1 MTHRFRP
8 FVFAALAGAL
18 VLAAAP
24 RAVAADAFLIRG
36 AQVADGTGAPLQ
48 NRDVRVEGDTIVAVG
63 RLAPREGERVVD
75 GRGLVL
81 APGFIDVHNHSTE
94 ELLTQPLAETQVSQ
108 GITTVVEGPDGDS
121 AWPIGDYLRKLRAE
135 PPALNVLTMVGHAT
149 IRELVMGKDYRRPA
163 TDEEIA
169 KMVALVDQGM
179 REGAAGL
186 SSGLEYDV
194 GSYSET
200 KELVAMS
207 AAAGRSGGFYMS
219 HVRDEADKVFSAFEE
234 AIRIGREGK
243 LPVEISHIKLGTV
256 GVWGKAKEAVALF
269 ARARAAGQ
277 DVTADCYPY
286 EAWHSNMEVL
296 VPNKKYDDP
305 ASVARALADVDGARN
320 ITITH
325 CKKHPEY
332 QGRTLE
338 EIAKAEGITP
348 VQLYI
353 RMIPEGGA
361 DIIGHSMIEKDVKLF
376 YTQPWV
382 MVASDGGIDTEHPR
396 GAGTFPR
403 VLGLYAR
410 EKHWFSLPEAIRKMT
425 SLPAQRMK
433 LADRGRIAPGMKAD
447 LVLFDPKTVID
458 RSTFEKPK
466 ELAAG
471 ISLVF
476 VNGVA
481 VWQDGKTPGARPGR
495 AIGGPGELATA
506 GDGAAGT
513 LFIVGGGPISDAL
526 ENRFVELAG
535 GAGKAKIV
543 VLPMASEDP
552 EAGIEMTADFR
563 KLGAS
568 AERLVLDRQTAD
580 QETAVRKFDGVT
592 GVWFGGGDQAK
603 LTAAIGGS
611 RVERAIHER
620 FAAGAVVGGTSAG
633 AAVMTTPMI
642 TGDERRVGGRRPP
655 ADAKSPLSAFMTID
669 RDNVITTP
677 GFALLPGAIVDQHFV
692 RRRRLNRLISAVLEH
707 PTLVG
712 AGIDESTVLEVAPDG
727 KWTVRGESVVV
738 VFDAR
743 KALVTPPGT
752 TLGASDVKMQVLP
765 SGSRYDPRTGAAELP
780 GETPP
785 RSAK

>member
-1 MTHRFRP
+1 MTHRLRI
-8 FVFAALAGAL
+8 AL
-18 VLAAAP
+18 LAAATAVLTLGASP
-24 RAVAADAFLIRG
+24 LRADGFLVRG
-36 AQVADGTGAPLQ
+36 AQVADGTGAPLKSA
-48 NRDVRVEGDTIVAVG
+48 DVRVEGDTIVAVG
-63 RLAPREGERVVD
+63 KLAPRPGERVVD

-81 APGFIDVHNHSTE
+81 APGFIDVHNHSTD
-94 ELLTQPLAETQVSQ
+94 ELVTQPLAETQVSQ
-108 GITTVVEGPDGDS
+108 GITTVVEGPDGES
-121 AWPIGDYLRKLRAE
+121 AWPIGDYLRKLRSA

-149 IRELVMGKDYRRPA
+149 IREMVMGKDFRRPA
-163 TDEEIA
+163 TDDEIA
-169 KMVALVDQGM
+169 KMAALVDQGM
-179 REGAAGL
+179 REGGAGL

-207 AAAGRSGGFYMS
+207 AAAGRHGGFYMT

-256 GVWGKAKEAVALF
+256 GVWGKARDAVALF
-269 ARARAAGQ
+269 DRARASGQ

-296 VPNKKYDDP
+296 VPDKKYDDQT
-305 ASVARALADVDGARN
+305 SVAKALADVAGADH
-320 ITITH
+320 ITITN

-332 QGRTLE
+332 NGRTLE
-338 EIAKAEGITP
+338 EIAKSEGITP

-361 DIIGHSMIEKDVKLF
+361 DIIGHSMIEKDVKVF

-382 MVASDGGIDTEHPR
+382 MVASDGGIDAEHPR
-396 GAGTFPR
+396 GAGTFTK
-403 VLGLYAR
+403 VLGRFVR

-425 SLPAQRMK
+425 SLPAMRMK
-433 LADRGRIAPGMKAD
+433 LADRGRIKAGMKAD
-447 LVLFDPKTVID
+447 LVLLDPKTVID
-458 RSTFEKPK
+458 NSTFEKPK
-466 ELAAG
+466 ELSSG
-471 ISLVF
+471 IRLVF
-476 VNGVA
+476 VNGEA

-495 AIGGPGELATA
+495 VIGGPGEMAAA
-506 GDGAAGT
+506 GSGAAGS
-513 LFIVGGGPISDAL
+513 LLIVGGGPISDAL
-526 ENRFVELAG
+526 EKRFVDLAG

-552 EAGIEMTADFR
+552 EAGIEIAGDFR
-563 KLGAS
+563 KLGAA
-568 AERLVLDRQTAD
+568 AERVVLERKDAD
-580 QETAVRKFDGVT
+580 QDAAVRKFDGVT
-592 GVWFGGGDQAK
+592 GIWFGGGDQAR

-620 FAAGAVVGGTSAG
+620 FAAGAVAGGTSAG

-642 TGDERRVGGRRPP
+642 TGDERRVGGKRPP
-655 ADAKSPLSAFMTID
+655 SDTKSPLSSYMTID
-669 RDNVITTP
+669 RDNVVTTD

-712 AGIDESTVLEVAPDG
+712 AGIDESTALEAGPDG
-727 KWTVRGESVVV
+727 KWKILGESVVV
-738 VFDAR
+738 VLDAR
-743 KALVTPPGT
+743 KALVTPPGA
-752 TLGASDVKMQVLP
+752 TLGAADVQMQVLP
-765 SGSRYDPRTGAAELP
+765 AGSTYDPRTGAAELP
-780 GETPP
+780 GEAASRP
-785 RSAK
+785 AK